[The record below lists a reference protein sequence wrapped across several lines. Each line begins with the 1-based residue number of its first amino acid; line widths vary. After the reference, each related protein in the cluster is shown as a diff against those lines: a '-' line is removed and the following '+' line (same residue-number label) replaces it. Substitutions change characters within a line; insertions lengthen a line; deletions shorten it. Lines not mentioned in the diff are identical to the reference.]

1 MGTSSILAAAILAV
15 LKTLKGE
22 HYTMDDLIYQT
33 LEVEQMMNTG
43 NGKCGPYPLQ
53 PLQLPTQNAIRASC

>member
-22 HYTMDDLIYQT
+22 SYTTDELIYLT

-43 NGKCGPYPLQ
+43 KTNRMYIVQ
-53 PLQLPTQNAIRASC
+53 SRAQG